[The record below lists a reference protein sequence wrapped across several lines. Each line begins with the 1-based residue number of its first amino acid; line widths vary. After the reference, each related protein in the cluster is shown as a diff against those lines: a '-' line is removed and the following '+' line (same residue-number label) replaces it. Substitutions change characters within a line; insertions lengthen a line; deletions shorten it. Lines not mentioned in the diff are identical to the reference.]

1 MVLPSEGRT
10 GLLRALEEEDT
21 VSLLNKADLFGFL
34 QLKSYSPVR
43 PPTGHAN
50 ITLLLNTHAYV
61 CMYVSRYEYI
71 HFKCVYSI

>member
-50 ITLLLNTHAYV
+50 ITLLLGLWELSSENQPQI
-61 CMYVSRYEYI
+61 C
-71 HFKCVYSI
+71 